1 MHACMLRSGVGREGN
16 GADSKRRN
24 RKGEKTSELLRSRWD
39 FPGVPAIKILGF
51 HFRGYG
57 LDPWSGI

>member
-1 MHACMLRSGVGREGN
+1 MCVCVLRGEGRE
-16 GADSKRRN
+16 
-24 RKGEKTSELLRSRWD
+24 KGRWD
-39 FPGVPAIKILGF
+39 FPGGPAIKILGF